1 MARYCVFNIGSAVV
15 ARRYSHGMY
24 GASPVDAGEIE
35 LIPLA
40 ILYYALRGALR
51 VLERAMCNNFILG
64 MMCFDG

>member
-1 MARYCVFNIGSAVV
+1 
-15 ARRYSHGMY
+15 MY